1 MTDRIHIVGF
11 VVSVLLLAVVL
22 ELVRRKK
29 LAEEYSFVWIGFAL
43 ALVALSL
50 RRDLLHV
57 TARWLGIYYPPI
69 VLLLVLV
76 LMVFVGALGLLDCRL
91 TPAKA
96 DRAADRGNRRPRGG
110 SSGAA
115 LAPGAKRWAVPPR
128 HVVAGA
134 RDDG

>member
-1 MTDRIHIVGF
+1 MTDRVHIVGLI
-11 VVSVLLLAVVL
+11 VSVLLLGVVL

-69 VLLLVLV
+69 VLVLVLV
-76 LMVFVGALGLLDCRL
+76 LMVFVGALGFSVVVSRQQKQIARL
-91 TPAKA
+91 VEETAVLEAEVQELRSRLERNGPSSLA
-96 DRAADRGNRRPRGG
+96 RRSR
-110 SSGAA
+110 
-115 LAPGAKRWAVPPR
+115 
-128 HVVAGA
+128 
-134 RDDG
+134 